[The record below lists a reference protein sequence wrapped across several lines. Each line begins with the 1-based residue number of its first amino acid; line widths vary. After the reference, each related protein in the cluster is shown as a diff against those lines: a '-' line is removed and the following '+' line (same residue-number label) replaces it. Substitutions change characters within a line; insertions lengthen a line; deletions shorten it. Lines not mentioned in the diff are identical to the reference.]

1 MTMAGYENFLTI
13 VYQSGP
19 AFHGYQP
26 MRLKVLNMGTRDN
39 RVLIDAD
46 CPVTPSS
53 HLNWFGYSEEG
64 QLFSYDNFG
73 IVRSFS
79 YTT

>member
-13 VYQSGP
+13 AYQSGP

-26 MRLKVLNMGTRDN
+26 MRLKVLNMAMRDN

-46 CPVTPSS
+46 CAVTPSS
-53 HLNWFGYSEEG
+53 
-64 QLFSYDNFG
+64 
-73 IVRSFS
+73 
-79 YTT
+79 